1 MTERGK
7 YIKDYLTDGFFG
19 GIDFEN
25 KLLSVNLRSV
35 WTRMPAFR
43 PVFRSG
49 AAAVFPM
56 RDDASA
62 AGTKI

>member
-7 YIKDYLTDGFFG
+7 YVKDYLTDGFFG

-25 KLLSVNLRSV
+25 KLYSVNLRSV
-35 WTRMPAFR
+35 WTRIPAFR

-49 AAAVFPM
+49 AAVFPM

-62 AGTKI
+62 AETKI